1 MYDLCPQKE
10 LEESEK
16 QLQSSQTKLEELA
29 AVKKKLSKVD
39 ESNKA
44 LQASKEVRKL
54 VWTLLFVMYYANPLL
69 CYAESD
75 RRH

>member
-54 VWTLLFVMYYANPLL
+54 V
-69 CYAESD
+69 
-75 RRH
+75 